1 MASIKNSRIKPNIN
15 TKDILKRLILR
26 LKPFKISLAIVYTLG
41 IVGIVMSTISPK
53 LIGNITTVIFTN
65 VMEHQRIDFDK
76 IFSIIYVILTLYVFS
91 AVFTYLQSFVAAKV
105 SQSVIYNLRKD
116 IDEKLSKL
124 PLNYFDTKTHG
135 EVLSNVTNDVETIS
149 TSLLQ
154 ILTQIITTVV
164 TILSVFIMM
173 LTISPMLTFIVFFTI
188 PLSTLAIKFILS
200 RSQRYFK
207 GQQNE
212 LSHLNGHIEE
222 MYSGNEIIHIY
233 NKQDDSI
240 EKLKRINTDWYKN
253 SWRAQ
258 FFSGAI
264 MPIISFIGN
273 IGYVVIAIIGSILA
287 IKGNIT
293 VGEVQS
299 FIQYVRQFNQPMTQ
313 IANIFSVFQSVLAA
327 ADRIFN
333 LLDQKEEEPDTKT
346 PIVLENVKG
355 NVSFSDVHFGYE
367 KGNELITGVS
377 FSAEKG
383 QTVAIVGPTGAG
395 KTTLVNLLLRF
406 YNIDSGDILIDG
418 VSIYDM
424 TRKDLR
430 SSFGMVL
437 QDTWLFNATIK
448 ENIRYSNESA
458 TDDEIITASK
468 ASYAHHFI
476 KTLPNGYD
484 FVLNEDASNISA
496 GQKQLLTIARAILA
510 DPTILILDEATSN
523 IDTRTEILI
532 QKAMNKMMQGR
543 TSFII
548 AHRLSTIKDADLI
561 LVLRNGDIVEK
572 GNHEQ
577 LLANGG
583 YYSELYNS
591 QFEQ

>member
-15 TKDILKRLILR
+15 TKDTLKRLILR